1 MEEEKGGIAVR
12 TFIQDLYSTPLE
24 TALKEVF
31 NDTTDVKQ
39 LWVDNL
45 RGRLAP
51 ADSLIKK

>member
-12 TFIQDLYSTPLE
+12 AFIQDLYSTPLE
-24 TALKEVF
+24 SALKEVF